1 MCVSLCET
9 RHLHPSPALLRL
21 LLLLLLFLVLPLVLI
36 LLSDSFSC
44 TRNVMRTFSVSVLH
58 EKRAMHADNGVC
70 VCQVQ
75 AIDTSVLQD
84 LRQRHTST
92 CGHLV
97 TTSAL
102 LRLTSSPDTRS
113 AATHQP
119 MLILVPVP
127 PSPVKRQPPPPPP
140 TPQPK
145 ILGVQTVRTPTPTPQ
160 PKILGVQ
167 TVRTPTPTTQ
177 PKILG
182 AQTARR
188 APASAGPGRK
198 TANSARNKRPQTA
211 HATLGR
217 PVNTGQF
224 LFCI

>member
-145 ILGVQTVRTPTPTPQ
+145 ILG
-160 PKILGVQ
+160 
-167 TVRTPTPTTQ
+167 
-177 PKILG
+177 